1 MVFKSLMEHLLFKRS
16 FIIKNQSGTI
26 ALNDAFDEKINLKDE
41 IDGFNEYANQKSRNK
56 KN

>member
-1 MVFKSLMEHLLFKRS
+1 MVFKGLIEHLLFKRS
-16 FIIKNQSGTI
+16 FKIEIQSGTI

-41 IDGFNEYANQKSRNK
+41 IDSFNQYTNQKSRNK

>member
-1 MVFKSLMEHLLFKRS
+1 MVFKGLIEHLLFKRS
-16 FIIKNQSGTI
+16 FTIEIQGGTI

-41 IDGFNEYANQKSRNK
+41 IDSFNQYTNQKSRNK